1 VTANPSTTALLA
13 WLIPAL
19 TALLLY
25 GLGQGLV
32 KRWIGEVSPARFCLY
47 YVFAT
52 SLVNFSFF
60 FTHAHPPLLAADGR
74 QFFETGVLA
83 YLFDGL
89 AWILYFQSIAAG
101 PVAIVGTLSAAYPA
115 LTVLFARLFLHE
127 QLAPVQY
134 LAVALVISGCAGLA
148 YSPSSTDSTV
158 SGRRW
163 IPLSLMALLC
173 WGTSNTLIKYSYTF
187 PNANDASLAMCSSIG
202 GALSLG
208 VFGLI
213 RGRRG
218 PHTVTAW
225 LHSFIPMG
233 MMAGGSLGLIIAA
246 QYGPISI
253 VSPLIGAYPVVTLLY
268 AALVLKERITRL
280 QYAWIASIVV
290 GILLCSAFA
299 QS

>member
-1 VTANPSTTALLA
+1 VTASPSTTALLA
-13 WLIPAL
+13 WLTPAL

-52 SLVNFSFF
+52 SLVNFGFF
-60 FTHAHPPLLAADGR
+60 FSHTHPSLLAPDGR
-74 QFFETGVLA
+74 QFLETGVLA

-148 YSPSSTDSTV
+148 YSPSGTDAATAS
-158 SGRRW
+158 RRW

-187 PNANDASLAMCSSIG
+187 PEASEVSLALCSSVG

-213 RGRRG
+213 KGRKG
-218 PHTVTAW
+218 PHTVRAW

-246 QYGPISI
+246 RYGPISI
-253 VSPLIGAYPVVTLLY
+253 VSPLVGAYPVVTLFY
-268 AALVLKERITRL
+268 AALVLKERITRW
-280 QYAWIASIVV
+280 QYAWIGAIVT